1 MFSTQLII
9 LNYPVTLSHQRS
21 TTVSLETYPLYSP
34 FSFISIVQWSVEEE
48 NTKMSK
54 VAKGKGKTYGKNV
67 KTGKFATE
75 QTMNR
80 QTAFKITIRGDC

>member
-1 MFSTQLII
+1 MFDIYDVCSKGLT
-9 LNYPVTLSHQRS
+9 
-21 TTVSLETYPLYSP
+21 LETSAV
-34 FSFISIVQWSVEEE
+34 SIVQWSVEEE

-54 VAKGKGKTYGKNV
+54 VAKGKGKTHGKNG